1 VTRNDAAA
9 AGARAWYGG
18 RTPPDPEILATAIAA
33 DTAPAML
40 YDREAGGTGEYASI
54 FRTLYDRMDSLK
66 RSPFE
71 FRTWTEEDGIETFF
85 GVLIDFAPSDLRGRV
100 QFLQRLGTFKFR
112 KMDGPEEKKAKIEA
126 VFAPVEGEEDYH
138 EQLRRQARRLAQVWG
153 ARPESLLE
161 YIIARPAQVGR
172 VLAERLN
179 PTGERPLRL
188 VGHAFAEVRS
198 TLLRPLAEAKTVA
211 YESQGEVHLVTAVR
225 PVLERW
231 DADAEGIGCTRVNL
245 LEALLLH
252 EVAEVVLDESEP
264 VLEPLDAHIVAS
276 TFERYLKGQMLSVAV
291 EDFFLDWPPLSS
303 TETAEREAAEM
314 AQQLEEMSAFM
325 GEDAAP
331 VEDDANLDGLPL
343 DPDASAAP
351 RKKVLVRK
359 KVIVTKDGKRKIV
372 KTRVVP
378 REGGEGEAG

>member
-1 VTRNDAAA
+1 MTRRNAAA
-9 AGARAWYGG
+9 AGVRAWYGG
-18 RTPPDPEILATAIAA
+18 RTPPDQEILATAIAA
-33 DTAPAML
+33 DTAPVVL
-40 YDREAGGTGEYASI
+40 YDRETGGTGEYAPL

-66 RSPFE
+66 RNPFE

-85 GVLIDFAPSDLRGRV
+85 EVLIDFAPQDLRGRV

-112 KMDGPEEKKAKIEA
+112 KVDGPEEKKAKIEA

-138 EQLRRQARRLAQVWG
+138 EQLRRQAKRLAQVWG

-179 PTGERPLRL
+179 PTGELSLRL
-188 VGHAFAEVRS
+188 VGHDFAEVRS
-198 TLLRPLAEAKTVA
+198 SLLRPLAETKIVA
-211 YESQGEVHLVTAVR
+211 YEGQGEIHLVTAVR

-231 DADAEGIGCTRVNL
+231 DADAEGIGCAKVNL
-245 LEALLLH
+245 LEGLLLH
-252 EVAEVVLDESEP
+252 EIMEVVLDESEP
-264 VLEPLDAHIVAS
+264 GLEPLDAHIVAS

-303 TETAEREAAEM
+303 AETAEREAAEM

-325 GEDAAP
+325 GEDATP
-331 VEDDANLDGLPL
+331 VEEDSDLDALPL
-343 DPDASAAP
+343 DPDASPTAK
-351 RKKVLVRK
+351 KKVLVRK
-359 KVIVTKDGKRKIV
+359 KVVVTKDGKKKVI

-378 REGGEGEAG
+378 RQGGGETG